1 MSTTITGMLCVQP
14 PSIAIINITR
24 IGPMR
29 TRIIT
34 ASTGTAMPI
43 TTLRMR
49 ITDGQGDKV

>member
-34 ASTGTAMPI
+34 ASIGTAMPI

-49 ITDGQGDKV
+49 ITDGQGDKA